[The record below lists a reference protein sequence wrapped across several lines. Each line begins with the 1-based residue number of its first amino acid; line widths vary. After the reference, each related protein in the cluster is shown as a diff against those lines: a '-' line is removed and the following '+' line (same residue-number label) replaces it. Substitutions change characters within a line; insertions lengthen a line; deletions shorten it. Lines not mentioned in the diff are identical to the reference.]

1 MVIKLQKI
9 DTVLFDLD
17 GTLVDSNEL
26 IIHSFRETMKKY
38 MPNQCFSRQAL
49 IDMIGPPLEETFQI
63 ATNDPLIIQE
73 MIDYYRKVYVEK
85 EFDYIDIY
93 PNTVTMLKTLSERGF
108 NLGIVTTK
116 FESSAL
122 PSIKAYGLNK
132 YITSYAFLDNVSN
145 HKPHPEPVFYALKQ
159 FPSFQKVIMIGDNVS
174 DIMSGFNASV
184 LTCGLEWSIKKE
196 ATKAL
201 NPDFWISDY
210 LELIDLIDAY
220 NKEE

>member
-1 MVIKLQKI
+1 MVIKLQRI

-17 GTLVDSNEL
+17 GTLIDSNEL
-26 IIHSFRETMKKY
+26 IINSFYETMKKY
-38 MPNQCFSRQAL
+38 MPNIMFSRQEF

-63 ATNDPLIIQE
+63 ATNDPRIIQE

-93 PNTVTMLKTLSERGF
+93 PNTIKMLKTLFDRGF

-116 FESSAL
+116 FKQSAL
-122 PSIKAYGLNK
+122 PSINAYGLNK
-132 YITSYAFLDNVSN
+132 YITSYAFLDNVSKY
-145 HKPHPEPVFYALKQ
+145 KPNPEPIFYALKQ
-159 FPSFQKVIMIGDNVS
+159 FPSFQKVIMVGDNVS

-184 LTCGLEWSIKKE
+184 LTCGLDWSIKKE
-196 ATKAL
+196 STKAL

-210 LELIDLIDAY
+210 MELIDLIDVY
-220 NKEE
+220 NKEA